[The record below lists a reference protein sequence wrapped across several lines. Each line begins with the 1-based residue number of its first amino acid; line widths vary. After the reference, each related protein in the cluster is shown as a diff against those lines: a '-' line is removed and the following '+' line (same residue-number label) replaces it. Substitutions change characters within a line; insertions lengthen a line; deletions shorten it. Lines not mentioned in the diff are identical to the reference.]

1 MLKDKRVRT
10 GCATCRKR
18 RVKCDEAKPFCA
30 RCKAANFVCAGY
42 EPQRQPDEPNR
53 QAVVSRPALLAA
65 STSKSRN
72 SPSQVK
78 TSFPEL
84 SWTQTSF
91 RQEQLP
97 PYHHFVTTT
106 VNRLFR
112 NDHVSFWRDD
122 VAQMS
127 FGLDLVHEA
136 LLAIGAMHRAS
147 LIQCQA
153 GCAQEAA
160 RFKVIGFR
168 AYGTTLRLLPEYFSK
183 DTAKDTLAVL
193 IVLVLLAYFE
203 VWFATF

>member
-1 MLKDKRVRT
+1 MIRDKRVRT

-18 RVKCDEAKPFCA
+18 RVKCDEARPVCA

-42 EPQRQPDEPNR
+42 EPQRQ
-53 QAVVSRPALLAA
+53 VVQNHTKTLVNITPQTDSEHLE
-65 STSKSRN
+65 
-72 SPSQVK
+72 VK

-84 SWTQTSF
+84 SWRETSF
-91 RQEQLP
+91 RRDQLP
-97 PYHHFVTTT
+97 LYHHFVTTT

-112 NDHVSFWRDD
+112 KDHVGFWRDE

-127 FGLDLVHEA
+127 YDQDLVHEA

-160 RFKVIGFR
+160 RFKVLGFR
-168 AYGTTLRLLPEYFSK
+168 AYGSALHLLPKYLGRN
-183 DTAKDTLAVL
+183 TAKDMLAVL

-203 VWFATF
+203 VRRIVIPLR